1 MRSTH
6 RRLGSACALL
16 LVAGA
21 ILVAGCKDD
30 NPAGGGGV
38 TPDVTIN
45 IVAGA
50 ATQGMA
56 AFSAP
61 SATVHVGNVVRLHNG
76 DSITHNIVADTMGG
90 PTWGT
95 IGAGAN
101 RDVTVTAAGSFPF
114 HCTISGHN
122 MTGTLVVQP

>member
-21 ILVAGCKDD
+21 ALVAGCKDD

-50 ATQGMA
+50 ATLGMA

-76 DSITHNIVADTMGG
+76 DSITHNIQPDAGG
-90 PTWGT
+90 FPSWGNLP
-95 IGAGAN
+95 AN
-101 RDVTVTAAGSFPF
+101 TNADVTATTVGTFGY
-114 HCTISGHN
+114 HCTIASHT

>member
-1 MRSTH
+1 MRGTH

-16 LVAGA
+16 FVAGTA
-21 ILVAGCKDD
+21 LVAGCKGD

-50 ATQGMA
+50 FNRGMM
-56 AFSAP
+56 AFSPA
-61 SATVHVGNVVRLHNG
+61 SANARVGNVVRLHNG

-90 PTWGT
+90 PNWGT
-95 IGAGAN
+95 ISQGAN